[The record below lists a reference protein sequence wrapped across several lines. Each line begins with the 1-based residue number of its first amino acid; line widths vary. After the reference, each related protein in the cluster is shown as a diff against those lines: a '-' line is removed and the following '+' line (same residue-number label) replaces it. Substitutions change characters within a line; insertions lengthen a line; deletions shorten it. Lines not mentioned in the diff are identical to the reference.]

1 MLKDID
7 DLNIVYYSATD
18 CDRVTHRVTSAHTAG
33 VLHQFGDI
41 LGRLP
46 DDVRL
51 KCESIQAAVLS
62 EWKSAKG
69 MLKGSEDHPP
79 QISKEELDEKKVSLS
94 DSYLAAL
101 CSELDKTEFN
111 ENAWCFKCE
120 RMCPISPRSCVDN
133 DMYQGRWTEV
143 GGHTCDPWTSQ
154 GSHSNFL
161 DESTLPLLVWIF
173 SSRYYEV
180 DDLVDECTPQ
190 WKPAIVEFILG
201 DAPARLAL
209 LKTGQVSSEVADQFS
224 EDFIKPYREK
234 SYPTYGPDFICDF
247 LGFQILHI
255 KQSGQS
261 FWDSGAWAFKMLEWR
276 QSNIRRLSNCPNS
289 AAALWGGQGA

>member
-1 MLKDID
+1 MFNGS
-7 DLNIVYYSATD
+7 DLNIVYYSVTD

-41 LGRLP
+41 LDRLP
-46 DDVRL
+46 DDVRR
-51 KCESIQAAVLS
+51 KCESLQATVLA
-62 EWKSAKG
+62 EWKSAKE
-69 MLKGSEDHPP
+69 MFKGSEDHPP
-79 QISKEELDEKKVSLS
+79 QISKEELDEKKVNLS

-101 CSELDKTEFN
+101 CSELDQTEF
-111 ENAWCFKCE
+111 ETNAWCFKCE

-161 DESTLPLLVWIF
+161 DESTLPMLVWIF

-190 WKPAIVEFILG
+190 WKPGIVEFILG
-201 DAPARLAL
+201 DAPTRLAL
-209 LKTGQVSSEVADQFS
+209 LKAGRVSSEVADGFA
-224 EDFIKPYREK
+224 EDFIKAIPGK
-234 SYPTYGPDFICDF
+234 IISCLGPRF
-247 LGFQILHI
+247 H
-255 KQSGQS
+255 S
-261 FWDSGAWAFKMLEWR
+261 
-276 QSNIRRLSNCPNS
+276 
-289 AAALWGGQGA
+289 

>member
-1 MLKDID
+1 M
-7 DLNIVYYSATD
+7 
-18 CDRVTHRVTSAHTAG
+18 
-33 VLHQFGDI
+33 
-41 LGRLP
+41 
-46 DDVRL
+46 
-51 KCESIQAAVLS
+51 
-62 EWKSAKG
+62 
-69 MLKGSEDHPP
+69 
-79 QISKEELDEKKVSLS
+79 
-94 DSYLAAL
+94 
-101 CSELDKTEFN
+101 
-111 ENAWCFKCE
+111 
-120 RMCPISPRSCVDN
+120 
-133 DMYQGRWTEV
+133 